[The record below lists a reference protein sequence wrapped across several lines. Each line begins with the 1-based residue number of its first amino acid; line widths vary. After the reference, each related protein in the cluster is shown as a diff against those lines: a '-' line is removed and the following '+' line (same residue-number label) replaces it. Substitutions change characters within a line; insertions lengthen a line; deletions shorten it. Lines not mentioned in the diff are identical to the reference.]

1 MSKLPLSIPCLNS
14 IVMEMRQ
21 NSTQTKNELHLRSS
35 KYFIVVDLTHLS
47 LHSNV
52 WIQQEGKDT
61 KQCMKE
67 YILLV
72 A

>member
-1 MSKLPLSIPCLNS
+1 LFKQHRDGDATEFDTNKERTPL
-14 IVMEMRQ
+14 E
-21 NSTQTKNELHLRSS
+21 
-35 KYFIVVDLTHLS
+35 KY
-47 LHSNV
+47 NV